1 MQRQQN
7 GAAAMSVRGIQPV
20 VRESR
25 GKHILVLCHE
35 GSNRSV
41 TIASSLK
48 YAEGGQDV
56 LTAGLQTN
64 SRETLAMLFKWADRI
79 ILTDSSQR
87 IPSEWL
93 EKARLW
99 DVGPDTYPRPHNKVL
114 LGKARA
120 LIALHKGDL

>member
-1 MQRQQN
+1 MQ
-7 GAAAMSVRGIQPV
+7 MTVRGIHPIHRDRTKKLLV
-20 VRESR
+20 VCDQ
-25 GKHILVLCHE
+25 GN
-35 GSNRSV
+35 NRSV

-48 YAEGGQDV
+48 YTEGGQDV

-64 SRETLAMLFKWADRI
+64 SRETLALLFKWADRI